1 MRSHTATFNS
11 ALLSP
16 AVRERFQTL
25 FSVAERKSV
34 LAWQEAPLPRAE
46 VVICDSDL
54 QDLPTEGSSC
64 TVFVGAAMAPTQPA
78 ATGATRRFQLMPD
91 FTVGQ
96 LLDTLDRAAVWLLE
110 VRSQKRVQRAQEAE
124 LPSSSYQLRRWV
136 TLSADLSA
144 PGYIRAMAL
153 LTREPMSMERLCN
166 HSGLLGWQ
174 AHELLAELK
183 RLDVLSVTG
192 ATACRPS
199 SSQAAASNAN
209 PRGSGGFFSKL
220 SRWLRQSLPEAGGR

>member
-1 MRSHTATFNS
+1 MRSHTATFNA

-16 AVRERFQTL
+16 AVQERFQTL

-54 QDLPTEGSSC
+54 QDLSTEGSSC
-64 TVFVGAAMAPTQPA
+64 TVFVGAAVAPTQPA
-78 ATGATRRFQLMPD
+78 ATNATRRFQLMPD

-110 VRSQKRVQRAQEAE
+110 VRSQKRVQQRAQEAE

-144 PGYIRAMAL
+144 PGYVRAMAL
-153 LTREPMSMERLCN
+153 LTREPMSIERLCN

-174 AHELLAELK
+174 AQDLLTELK

-192 ATACRPS
+192 AAIRQPAA
-199 SSQAAASNAN
+199 QAA
-209 PRGSGGFFSKL
+209 PGTDRPGSFFSKL
-220 SRWLRQSLPEAGGR
+220 SRWLRQGRPEAGGR

>member
-1 MRSHTATFNS
+1 MRSHTATFNA

-64 TVFVGAAMAPTQPA
+64 TVFVGTAVASTQPA
-78 ATGATRRFQLMPD
+78 ATSATRRFQLMPD

-110 VRSQKRVQRAQEAE
+110 VRNQKRMQRAQDAE

-136 TLSADLSA
+136 TLPAELST

-192 ATACRPS
+192 APPRRPS
-199 SSQAAASNAN
+199 GQATASNAN
-209 PRGSGGFFSKL
+209 SRDRGGFFSKL
-220 SRWLRQSLPEAGGR
+220 SRWLRQSVSEAGSR